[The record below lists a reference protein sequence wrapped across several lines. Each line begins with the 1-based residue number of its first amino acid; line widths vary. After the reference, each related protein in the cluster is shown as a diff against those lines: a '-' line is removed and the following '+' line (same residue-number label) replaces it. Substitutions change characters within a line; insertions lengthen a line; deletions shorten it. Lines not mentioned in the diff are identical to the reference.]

1 MVVALIVTFLV
12 LVFAREVSRAAHQ
25 EPSARQSENLS
36 FATLATTLLSQENSF
51 DTQLASL
58 LTSGSGLSRV
68 AFTVKMSELTQQ
80 LSQWRDEA
88 QFLERPVLSPTLNLT
103 FARDTL
109 TRVSDYDTVLAYV
122 AQAIDL
128 TGPTTT
134 AASPRLGAA
143 QLSLSATAASW
154 GAQRHELASAPGRV
168 TLLALTN
175 VSGRLNVPQDV
186 ATLASAT
193 NLSPTRVIVIAA
205 IQVQPAPFPAPALTL
220 LLDPSSTMQ
229 VQVAV
234 SNLREI
240 LQPVSLTMVLTP
252 ATGTAQRVSDTQM
265 LAPLTSFAFAAHTF
279 NVFPGEKGTL
289 TVTLNGVPSSSTLVH
304 SRTYSVSVSPT
315 GSG

>member
-1 MVVALIVTFLV
+1 VALVVTFLV
-12 LVFAREVSRAAHQ
+12 LVFGREVSRSAHQ
-25 EPSARQSENLS
+25 ELSARQSENLS
-36 FATLATTLLSQENSF
+36 FATLATTLLTEENSF

-58 LTSGSGLSRV
+58 LTSGSSLSRV
-68 AFTVKMSELTQQ
+68 AFTVKMSVMTQQ

-88 QFLERPVLSPTLNLT
+88 RFLESPVLSPALNQT
-103 FARDTL
+103 FAKDTL

-122 AQAIDL
+122 AQALDL

-134 AASPRLGAA
+134 TAALTLGAA

-154 GAQRHELASAPGRV
+154 GAQRHELASAPGGV

-175 VSGRLNVPQDV
+175 VSGRLNVPQYV

-193 NLSPTRVIVIAA
+193 NLSPTRAIVIAA

-220 LLDPSSTMQ
+220 LLDPTSTMQ

-240 LQPVSLTMVLTP
+240 LQPVSLTMILTP
-252 ATGTAQRVSDTQM
+252 ATGTAQRVTDTQR
-265 LAPLTSFAFAAHTF
+265 LAPMTSFAFAAHTF

-289 TVTLNGVPSSSTLVH
+289 TVTLNGVPNSSTLLH
-304 SRTYSVSVSPT
+304 SRTYSVSVAPT